1 VNAATTDP
9 REEHAMTQQQRR
21 RNTALEKLSNTG
33 LSLADS
39 SQDIRNRK
47 VIDRLGEEIG
57 HVSGLFIDQ
66 DERKVRMLEIRAG
79 GFLGIGDRH
88 VLLPVD
94 AITSVT
100 KDEVHVNQTGER
112 VAHSP
117 TYDPTLFA
125 EAPAQ
130 DFWEPYYGYYKLSPY
145 WGAGYMYP
153 EFTPSRER
161 PITD

>member
-1 VNAATTDP
+1 VIAATTDL
-9 REEHAMTQQQRR
+9 REEHAMTQQRK
-21 RNTALEKLSNTG
+21 RNTSLEKLNDTG

-47 VIDRLGEEIG
+47 VIDRHGEEIG
-57 HVSGLFIDQ
+57 HVSDLFIDQ

-88 VLLPVD
+88 V
-94 AITSVT
+94 
-100 KDEVHVNQTGER
+100 HVNQTGER
-112 VAHSP
+112 IAHSP
-117 TYDPTLFA
+117 TYDPTLIVD
-125 EAPAQ
+125 APAQ
-130 DFWEPYYGYYKLSPY
+130 QFWEPYYGYYGLSPY

-153 EFTPSRER
+153 EFPPSRER